1 MISFFI
7 GRANSVMMVN
17 REKEAAGKSAVELV
31 QDGMVVGLGTGSTVT
46 YVIKYLGEKV
56 KDGLD
61 ILGIPT
67 SHQTELLA
75 IQAGIP
81 LTTLWEH
88 PAVDLAIDGADQV
101 DPMLNCIK
109 GQGAAHTREKIMAY
123 SANRFVVVVDESKMV
138 NVLSCP
144 VPLEVL
150 PYALR
155 LVERQVTKLGGVP
168 KLREARKKDGPVI
181 TDNGNFVLDVD
192 FGEIIDPKE
201 LDERLTNIIGVIEHG
216 IFTNADEVHIGR
228 KSGVEVLKK
237 S

>member
-1 MISFFI
+1 MH
-7 GRANSVMMVN
+7 ANLALMSN
-17 REKEAAGKSAVELV
+17 KEKEAVGKSAVELV
-31 QDGMVVGLGTGSTVT
+31 QDGMVVGLGTGSTIK
-46 YVIKYLGEKV
+46 YVIRDLGKKIKE
-56 KDGLD
+56 GLD

-67 SHQTELLA
+67 SHQTELLS

-88 PAVDLAIDGADQV
+88 PVVDIAIDGADQV
-101 DPMLNCIK
+101 DSMLNCVK
-109 GQGAAHTREKIMAY
+109 GQGAAHTREKIMAS
-123 SANRFVVVVDESKMV
+123 SASRFVVIVDESKMV
-138 NVLSCP
+138 DVLNCP

-155 LVERQVTKLGGVP
+155 LVELQVTKFGGVP
-168 KLREARKKDGPVI
+168 RLRAARKKDGPVI

-192 FGEIIDPKE
+192 FGEIMDPKE
-201 LDERLTNIIGVIEHG
+201 LDAHLSNIVGVIGHG
-216 IFTNADEVHIGR
+216 IFTNVDEVHVGR

>member
-1 MISFFI
+1 MH
-7 GRANSVMMVN
+7 ANLATMAN
-17 REKEAAGKSAVELV
+17 QEKEVVGKSAVDLV
-31 QDGMVVGLGTGSTVT
+31 QDGMVVGLGTGSTIK
-46 YVIKYLGEKV
+46 YVIRRLGKKV
-56 KDGLD
+56 KEGLN
-61 ILGIPT
+61 ILAIST
-67 SHQTELLA
+67 SHQTELLS

-88 PAVDLAIDGADQV
+88 PVVDIAIDGADQV
-101 DPMLNCIK
+101 DSMLNCVK

-123 SANRFVVVVDESKMV
+123 SASRFVVIVDESKMV
-138 NVLSCP
+138 GVLNCP

-155 LVERQVTKLGGVP
+155 LVELQVTKFRGVP
-168 KLREARKKDGPVI
+168 KLRTAREKDGPVI

-201 LDERLTNIIGVIEHG
+201 LDKQLSNIIGVIGHG
-216 IFTNADEVHIGR
+216 IFTNVDEVHIGR
-228 KSGVEVLKK
+228 KKGVEVLKK